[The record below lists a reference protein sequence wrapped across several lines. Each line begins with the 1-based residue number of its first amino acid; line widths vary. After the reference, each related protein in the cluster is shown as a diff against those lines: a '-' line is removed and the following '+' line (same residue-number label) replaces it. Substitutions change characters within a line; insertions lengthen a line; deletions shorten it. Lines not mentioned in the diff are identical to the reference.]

1 MGAYVVVT
9 AKRDGTIERR
19 VWCDTLTR
27 AKYALKA
34 SKEHYREFGYIIEP
48 LGRDGFTVRSLI
60 NRDYLYTVY
69 IADGTEHEHHYA
81 AQ

>member
-1 MGAYVVVT
+1 MGTYVVVT
-9 AKRDGTIERR
+9 AKRDGSIERR
-19 VWCDTLTR
+19 VWCDTIKR

-34 SKEHYREFGYIIEP
+34 SKEYYKEFGYIIET
-48 LGRDGFTVRSLI
+48 LGSDGFTVRSLI

-69 IADGTEHEHHYA
+69 IADGKEHEHHYM